1 MLRNQ
6 RLHLQQTMLDRAEL
20 LSLNAEKMIHN
31 YPQVILKPIL
41 SEISRLSIP
50 RTFGC
55 TLFQAA
61 KTVK

>member
-41 SEISRLSIP
+41 SEISRLSILT
-50 RTFGC
+50 TFGC